1 MRILL
6 VEPDLEDNGA
16 MRVSLDRASRWA
28 EMDADVSLLLVSSF
42 SAGRKADLPSNLNV
56 IVANSKLASARWM
69 MPKALLKGMTA
80 ANRAD
85 VIVAGREIASGLL
98 IGTLLAKLA
107 RRPLAVTV
115 HNNVDAAL
123 EHHGTARHRRNVLA
137 CLRAADRLVP
147 VSSGLKAGLL
157 DMGLPAS
164 RIKVVENG
172 LDADRLRVLA
182 AEMPHFTMG
191 ETPLIF
197 GLGRLTAQKGLD
209 VLIRAHARAL
219 REGAPDHRVV
229 IAGQGPDL
237 GALQAL
243 AAELGV
249 SGSVEFLGFRANP
262 FPVLRQADLF
272 ALPSRWEGF
281 ALALAEAVIL
291 QVPSVASDCIAGPAE
306 ILEDGRFGDLVP
318 VGDDSALAAAI
329 AAHLKNPRRLRDA
342 ATLGSRNVESRFSAK
357 NAAGRHLRLLQDLQ
371 ASSPRAMS
379 A

>member
-28 EMDADVSLLLVSSF
+28 EMDANVSVLLVSSF
-42 SAGRKADLPSNLNV
+42 SDGRVAELPSNLNV
-56 IVANSKLASARWM
+56 TVANRKLASARWM
-69 MPKALLKGMTA
+69 LPNALLKGVA
-80 ANRAD
+80 LARQAD

-123 EHHGTARHRRNVLA
+123 QHHGTARHRRNVLA
-137 CLRAADRLVP
+137 CLRAADSLIP
-147 VSSGLKAGLL
+147 VSSGLEAGLL
-157 DMGLPAS
+157 ELGLPAQG
-164 RIKVVENG
+164 IKVIENG
-172 LDADRLRVLA
+172 LDADRLRALA
-182 AEMPHFTMG
+182 AEPAPFIRS

-197 GLGRLTAQKGLD
+197 GLGRLAAQKGFD

-219 REGAPDHRVV
+219 RDGAPDHRVV

-249 SGSVEFLGFRANP
+249 GSSVEFLGFLANP

-291 QVPSVASDCIAGPAE
+291 QIPSVAADCVAGPAD
-306 ILEDGRFGDLVP
+306 ILDDGRFGDLVP
-318 VGDDSALAAAI
+318 VGDDHALAAAI
-329 AAHLKNPRRLRDA
+329 AAHLKNPKRLREA
-342 ATLGSRNVESRFSAK
+342 AALGSISVESRFSAQ
-357 NAAGRHLRLLQDLQ
+357 NAARRHLQLLQELP
-371 ASSPRAMS
+371 SPRGAMS